1 MVDASEKSPM
11 VSLIRPPTC
20 GSTSCG
26 PMNHDEMPGPVAMAS
41 HTCSGVASSSTSF
54 RSSNSLG
61 ISGLLPWSGAR
72 LGIRLGTGPDAWMQ
86 GEDQTVAAAAPGLL
100 VVVLGDQL
108 GDGAGQLLRERS
120 PVGGGREPYLGLQG
134 E

>member
-54 RSSNSLG
+54 RSSNG
-61 ISGLLPWSGAR
+61 RDISGLLPRSGAR
-72 LGIRLGTGPDAWMQ
+72 LGIRLGAGPDAWVQ
-86 GEDQTVAAAAPGLL
+86 GEDQAVAPATLGPL

-108 GDGAGQLLRERS
+108 
-120 PVGGGREPYLGLQG
+120 
-134 E
+134 